1 VLGSGRGRGAGRVR
15 AAAPM
20 QEALVNPNPRILSSR
35 RFALSLSLP
44 VLALAAVGA
53 AFASGSGPAPMPS
66 GGSSMGQASP
76 SMTPEQQAAMRYN
89 HGLKQQAKGDEAEKA
104 AAAATDEKK
113 RTKAMNTAQKAWAN
127 AQEEYQAAVKLDSSH
142 YQAYGALGYV
152 LRKQGDFNGSLGAY
166 AHALQ
171 LKPGFTPAIEY
182 RGEAYLALNKVE
194 EAKADYITL
203 FATDR
208 PNADTLA
215 KAMTKWIDDRKKDPA
230 GVDPASVEELSK
242 WLESRQEI
250 AAKTSALLP
259 PKDAHW

>member
-1 VLGSGRGRGAGRVR
+1 
-15 AAAPM
+15 
-20 QEALVNPNPRILSSR
+20 VNPNRPIPSSR
-35 RFALSLSLP
+35 RFAFSLSLP

-53 AFASGSGPAPMPS
+53 VFASGSGPSPMPS
-66 GGSSMGQASP
+66 GGSSMGQTGP
-76 SMTPEQQAAMRYN
+76 TMTPAQQAATRYN
-89 HGLKQQAKGDEAEKA
+89 HGLKQQAKGDDAEKEA
-104 AAAATDEKK
+104 VAATDEKK
-113 RTKAMNTAQKAWAN
+113 RAKAMNSAQKAWQN
-127 AQEEYQAAVKLDSSH
+127 AREDYEWAVKLDSSH

-215 KAMTKWIDDRKKDPA
+215 NAMTKWVADRKKDPA
-230 GVDPASVEELSK
+230 GVDPAAVEDLSK